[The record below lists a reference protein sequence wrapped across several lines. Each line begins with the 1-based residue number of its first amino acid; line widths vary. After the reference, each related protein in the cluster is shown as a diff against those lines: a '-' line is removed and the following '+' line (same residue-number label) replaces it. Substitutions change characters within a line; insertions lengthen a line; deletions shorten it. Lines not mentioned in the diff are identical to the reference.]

1 MYEQAK
7 QNDILRYGLKI
18 DELIREKAQLEL
30 EKKELTDS
38 LSLATNSIKQY
49 KEHFNKQ
56 KTIYEQ
62 KLFKINA
69 KYEGLEKKYKQL
81 TKTKKNKEKVL
92 VQENK
97 NLKHKIIEIETER
110 SQNEIQNKIQ
120 NLSTFNTTNNFALN
134 NNLNSSMMINNNNN
148 LLNLPPIQSNLLN
161 GSFTFGKA
169 NSNNLAMFNL
179 NNINQVSNIGTF
191 SMNYDDPNEENQKKT
206 LEDFKK
212 LLAIIDEKL
221 D

>member
-1 MYEQAK
+1 M
-7 QNDILRYGLKI
+7 
-18 DELIREKAQLEL
+18 
-30 EKKELTDS
+30 
-38 LSLATNSIKQY
+38 
-49 KEHFNKQ
+49 
-56 KTIYEQ
+56 
-62 KLFKINA
+62 
-69 KYEGLEKKYKQL
+69 EKKYKQL

-191 SMNYDDPNEENQKKT
+191 SMNYDDPNEENQKKA

-212 LLAIIDEKL
+212 LLAKIDEKL

>member
-1 MYEQAK
+1 M
-7 QNDILRYGLKI
+7 
-18 DELIREKAQLEL
+18 

-97 NLKHKIIEIETER
+97 NLKHKIIEIET
-110 SQNEIQNKIQ
+110 KK
-120 NLSTFNTTNNFALN
+120 
-134 NNLNSSMMINNNNN
+134 M
-148 LLNLPPIQSNLLN
+148 
-161 GSFTFGKA
+161 K
-169 NSNNLAMFNL
+169 
-179 NNINQVSNIGTF
+179 NI
-191 SMNYDDPNEENQKKT
+191 
-206 LEDFKK
+206 
-212 LLAIIDEKL
+212 
-221 D
+221 